1 MTIPKIVF
9 IIPYRNRAKE
19 KLHFSVYMKYI
30 LEDYNEDDYE
40 IYYSHQMND
49 KPFTRGG
56 TKNIG
61 FLVIKEKYPNDYKNI
76 TFVFNDVD
84 TVPSEKNMLNY
95 ITKKGIVKHFYGFTY
110 TLGGIFSIV
119 GEDFET
125 CNGFPNLFGWG
136 IEDNAMNDRVI
147 SNNIKIDR
155 SVFYPIRSREIINIV
170 GDTRRIIN
178 NKDPEEYNKRKL
190 IDNLNTIKNLEYN
203 IVNNLENTKVN
214 NSKEFIINIKKFDT
228 LLNPLNDNFYVQDM
242 FVDGKLHTNFLQKQ
256 RTREK
261 WSMNRFLFNPNKS
274 PDFFK

>member
-1 MTIPKIVF
+1 
-9 IIPYRNRAKE
+9 
-19 KLHFSVYMKYI
+19 MKYI

-274 PDFFK
+274 PDFLK